1 MDKNIVT
8 YSRSVTVSLS
18 RICSALCDYCDYPVN
33 NLDQHQFE
41 LTIPYATIKICN
53 QAKKAGV
60 KEVMFVAGERPDNFS
75 AVRARLDLW
84 GFSSYMEY
92 VYTVC
97 ELVFLEGL
105 IPSINIGY
113 ISKDEMKIIRRMS
126 AAMHMM
132 IDCADERILQKYS
145 PRKTL
150 QSRVDAITYA
160 GDGKVPVTT
169 GILIGL
175 GESEKSRREALEII
189 RALHQ
194 EYGNIQNVVL
204 QNYLPVNNT
213 KMEIKNTVSKVEMLK
228 ALDMAR
234 RILPDDVPITIPGA
248 YWPNIKSFIDAGVR
262 DIGSYD
268 IIEERKSGADHA
280 KTLSTLKRTLKRE
293 GLGLQRRLPI
303 FSKYIV
309 ENWYSRKLAQ
319 VLDRYKA
326 LLKNSADADLEADIE
341 DIPLEELEAVPPKTK
356 KKPAKKVSA
365 SKPNPKPKKKAPAKP
380 KAKSRKKR

>member
-18 RICSALCDYCDYPVN
+18 RICSALCEYCDYPIN
-33 NLDQHQFE
+33 NLDQNQFE
-41 LTIPYATIKICN
+41 LIIPYATIKICN

-84 GFSSYMEY
+84 GFSSYIEY

-113 ISKDEMKIIRRMS
+113 ISKEEMQIIRRMS
-126 AAMHMM
+126 AAMYMM
-132 IDCADERILQKYS
+132 LDCADERILQKYS

-169 GILIGL
+169 GILVGL
-175 GESEKSRREALEII
+175 GESDKSRREAFEII
-189 RALHQ
+189 RAVHQ
-194 EYGNIQNVVL
+194 EYGNIQNVIL
-204 QNYLPVNNT
+204 QNYLPINNG
-213 KMEIKNTVSKVEMLK
+213 KMDIKNTVTKAEMLK
-228 ALDMAR
+228 VLDMAR

-248 YWPNIKSFIDAGVR
+248 CWPNVKSFIDAGVR

-280 KTLSTLKRTLKRE
+280 KTLNALKRSLKRE

-309 ENWYSRKLAQ
+309 DNWYSRKLAQ

-326 LLKNSADADLEADIE
+326 LLKNSEDADLEADIE
-341 DIPLEELEAVPPKTK
+341 DIPLEDAEVSLPKTRK
-356 KKPAKKVSA
+356 KSSAKA
-365 SKPNPKPKKKAPAKP
+365 GKPKKKAKVKT
-380 KAKSRKKR
+380 KAKTKAKKKR

>member
-18 RICSALCDYCDYPVN
+18 RICSVLCDYCDYPVN

-41 LTIPYATIKICN
+41 LTIPYSTIKLCN

-60 KEVMFVAGERPDNFS
+60 KEVMLVAGERPDNFS

-84 GFSSYMEY
+84 GFTSYIEY

-113 ISKDEMKIIRRMS
+113 ISKDEMQVIRRMS

-132 IDCADERILQKYS
+132 LDCADERILQKYS

-175 GESEKSRREALEII
+175 GESEKSRREAFEII
-189 RALHQ
+189 REVHQ
-194 EYGNIQNVVL
+194 NYGNIQNVVL
-204 QNYLPVNNT
+204 QNYLPINNT
-213 KMEIKNTVSKVEMLK
+213 KMDIKNTVSKAEMLR
-228 ALDMAR
+228 ALDIAR
-234 RILPDDVPITIPGA
+234 KILPKDVPITIPGA
-248 YWPNIKSFIDAGVR
+248 NWSNIKSFIDAGVR

-268 IIEERKSGADHA
+268 IIDERKNGADYA
-280 KTLSTLKRTLKRE
+280 KTLNSLKRSLKKE

-309 ENWYSRKLAQ
+309 DNWYSRKLAQ

-326 LLKNSADADLEADIE
+326 LLKNSENADLEADIE
-341 DIPLEELEAVPPKTK
+341 DIPLDDAESLSSKPRKKSVKKAKTPKAKPKPKNKTK
-356 KKPAKKVSA
+356 VK
-365 SKPNPKPKKKAPAKP
+365 PKPKKK
-380 KAKSRKKR
+380 R